1 MTIGDQK
8 SEIENLRFL
17 ISNLY
22 NNIVI
27 EISGLTRMFGKHAAL
42 DDVSL
47 FVPQGSVF
55 ALVGPAGAGK
65 STLLKI
71 LATLLPPTS
80 GDAMVAGASMTRD
93 KALVRQ
99 RVGYLPQDFGV
110 YGDQTCAEYV
120 AFFASCYGV
129 PRNEATTLAGDLLQ
143 LVDLHHRKD
152 TPTDQL
158 TRSMKQRL
166 GLARV
171 LAHDPQLL
179 LLDHPT
185 ANLDP
190 RARVELRELIRELGA
205 MSKTIVMTATHLAEL
220 QDVCTHVAVLRDGHI
235 EHAGVVEEA
244 GAAAPYRT
252 LIVRFLGDP
261 ALAANLIKQGHGVV
275 DAQQMVD
282 PLIAGNAA
290 LAGVALLKEI
300 HVTFD
305 GAYGDASA
313 LLKSLMHSGVQVV
326 SFGEEA

>member
-1 MTIGDQK
+1 
-8 SEIENLRFL
+8 
-17 ISNLY
+17 
-22 NNIVI
+22 VI
-27 EISGLTRMFGKHAAL
+27 EITHLTCTFGKHIAL

-47 FVPQGSVF
+47 SVPQGAVF

-71 LATLLPPTS
+71 LATLMPPAS
-80 GDAMVAGASMTRD
+80 GDATIAGSSIIRD
-93 KALVRQ
+93 KLRVRQ
-99 RVGYLPQDFGV
+99 LIGYLPQHFGV
-110 YGDQTCAEYV
+110 YGDQTCAEYI

-129 PRNEATTLAGDLLQ
+129 PRSEASALAGDLLQ

-152 TPTDQL
+152 MPAEQL

-171 LAHDPQLL
+171 LAHDPQVL

-205 MSKTIVMTATHLAEL
+205 MNKTIVMTAAHLAEL
-220 QDVCTHVAVLRDGHI
+220 QDVCTHVAVMSDGRM
-235 EHAGVVEEA
+235 EHAGLIEEA
-244 GAAAPYRT
+244 GAAALPHRT
-252 LIVRFLGDP
+252 LLVRFLGDP
-261 ALAANLIKQGHGVV
+261 ELATNLIKHGPGVV

-300 HVTFD
+300 RVTFD
-305 GAYGDASA
+305 GEYGDAST
-313 LLKSLMHSGVQVV
+313 LLRSLMHSGVQVV
-326 SFGEEA
+326 SFGEEE